1 MEDAG
6 ATVDPGGHADD
17 TQGSGRDA
25 ARDEATNR
33 IRRAALD
40 LFTEVGFG
48 SATVDQ
54 IAERAGVGIASLYR
68 RWPDKAALAN
78 NLYSDFV
85 VEMQQAV
92 QPEGLAAESE
102 LSAEEQFQAVWLRL
116 WEFAVSDPQRL
127 MFIETQTYSSFMSP
141 ESLNLKA
148 ALMDSTFELFG
159 ALGLEIEPNVGASM
173 VMGTIV
179 TVLRLEATADPETL
193 GRRIWAA
200 LSATP

>member
-54 IAERAGVGIASLYR
+54 IAERAGVGM
-68 RWPDKAALAN
+68 PDKAALAN

-141 ESLNLKA
+141 ESLELKA